1 MNAFRLRLAKVLE
14 WRRSELALAETRSRR
29 QTAAIAALGRT
40 RAARDAIRAEMAR
53 GRAPRR
59 PGRVARRRNGSST
72 RFRLRCWAAR
82 RRFRL
87 LERLRDRR
95 FAEWQEAV
103 DRELDQLASDSHLA
117 RLARRGTA

>member
-59 PGRVARRRNGSST
+59 
-72 RFRLRCWAAR
+72 
-82 RRFRL
+82 RFRL
-87 LERLRDRR
+87 LERLRDRHR
-95 FAEWQEAV
+95 AEWQ
-103 DRELDQLASDSHLA
+103 
-117 RLARRGTA
+117 